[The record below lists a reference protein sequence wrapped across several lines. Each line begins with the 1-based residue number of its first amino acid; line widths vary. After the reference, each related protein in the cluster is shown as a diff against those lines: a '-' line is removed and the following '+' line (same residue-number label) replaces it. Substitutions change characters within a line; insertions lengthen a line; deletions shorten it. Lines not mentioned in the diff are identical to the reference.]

1 MHMKIGILSRSSQLY
16 STSRMR
22 AVCEKR
28 GHQVQII
35 NPLRCYMNVSKR
47 HPEIHFQGRVLENY
61 DAIIP
66 RIGSSITF
74 YGTAV
79 VRQFEMMSVYTLNN
93 EKSINRSR
101 NKLVSMQLLA
111 QHGIPMP
118 RTGFADSPGDTED
131 LLDLVGGVPV
141 VIKLT
146 EGTQGMGVV
155 LGETKKA
162 AESVIE
168 ALRGLQA
175 TFLVQEYI
183 EEANGADIRCFV
195 VGNEV
200 VASMKRHAKEGDF
213 RSNLHRGG
221 YAVAEQISTEERK
234 IAIQASQILGL
245 DVAGV
250 DLLRSNNGPLV
261 LEVNSSPGLEGI
273 EKSTGVDVASKMI
286 DYLEQQVSLKSE
298 SR

>member
-1 MHMKIGILSRSSQLY
+1 MKIGILSRSSQLY

-28 GHQVQII
+28 GHNVQII

-47 HPEIHFQGRVLENY
+47 HPEIHFQGRVLDNF

-66 RIGSSITF
+66 RIGTSITF

-79 VRQFEMMSVYTLNN
+79 VRQFEMMGAYCLNN
-93 EKSINRSR
+93 ARSINRSR
-101 NKLVSMQLLA
+101 NKLVSMQMLA

-195 VGNEV
+195 VGNQV

-221 YAVAEQISTEERK
+221 YAIAERISAEERK

-273 EKSTGVDVASKMI
+273 EKSTGIDVASKVV
-286 DYLEQQVSLKSE
+286 DYLEHQASIKSE
-298 SR
+298 YQ

>member
-1 MHMKIGILSRSSQLY
+1 MKIGILSRNSQLY

-28 GHQVQII
+28 GHKVQII

-47 HPEIHFQGRVLENY
+47 HPEIHYQGRVLENF

-66 RIGSSITF
+66 RIGTSITF

-79 VRQFEMMSVYTLNN
+79 VRQFEMMDVYTLNS

-101 NKLVSMQLLA
+101 NKLVSMQMLA

-168 ALRGLQA
+168 ALRGLKA

-221 YAVAEQISTEERK
+221 YAIAERISAEERK

-273 EKSTGVDVASKMI
+273 EKSTGVDVASKMV
-286 DYLEQQVSLKSE
+286 DYLEQQASLNS
-298 SR
+298 

>member
-1 MHMKIGILSRSSQLY
+1 MKIGILSRSSQLY
-16 STSRMR
+16 STIRMR

-47 HPEIHFQGRVLENY
+47 HPEIHFQGRVLEDF

-66 RIGSSITF
+66 RIGTTITF

-79 VRQFEMMSVYTLNN
+79 VRQFEMMGVYSLNN

-131 LLDLVGGVPV
+131 LLNLVGGVPV

-183 EEANGADIRCFV
+183 EESNGADIRCFV
-195 VGNEV
+195 VGNQV

-221 YAVAEQISTEERK
+221 YATAENISAEERK

-250 DLLRSNNGPLV
+250 DLLRSNKGPLV

-273 EKSTGVDVASKMI
+273 EKSTGVDVCGKMI
-286 DYLEQQVSLKSE
+286 DFLEKQASHNSK
-298 SR
+298 

>member
-1 MHMKIGILSRSSQLY
+1 MKIGILSRSSQLY
-16 STSRMR
+16 STSRLR
-22 AVCEKR
+22 AVCEER
-28 GHQVQII
+28 GHKVQIL

-47 HPEIHFQGRVLENY
+47 HPEIHYQGRVLENF

-66 RIGSSITF
+66 RIGTSITF

-79 VRQFEMMSVYTLNN
+79 VRQFEMMLVYTLNTAR
-93 EKSINRSR
+93 SINRSR
-101 NKLVSMQLLA
+101 NKLVSMQILA
-111 QHGIPMP
+111 QHGLPLP
-118 RTGFADSPGDTED
+118 RTGFADSPGDTDD
-131 LLDLVGGVPV
+131 LLDLVGGPPV

-162 AESVIE
+162 AASVIE
-168 ALRGLQA
+168 ALRGLRA

-183 EEANGADIRCFV
+183 EEANGEDIRCFV

-221 YAVAEQISTEERK
+221 YAIAEKISEEERK
-234 IAIQASQILGL
+234 IALQSAQILGL

-250 DLLRSNNGPLV
+250 DLLRSKHGPMV

-273 EKSTGVDVASKMI
+273 EKSTGVDVAGKMI
-286 DYLEQQVSLKSE
+286 DFLEGQTGRKNE
-298 SR
+298 G

>member
-1 MHMKIGILSRSSQLY
+1 M
-16 STSRMR
+16 
-22 AVCEKR
+22 ED
-28 GHQVQII
+28 
-35 NPLRCYMNVSKR
+35 
-47 HPEIHFQGRVLENY
+47 F

-79 VRQFEMMSVYTLNN
+79 VRQFEMMDVYTLNN
-93 EKSINRSR
+93 EGSINRSR
-101 NKLVSMQLLA
+101 NKLVSMQMLA

-200 VASMKRHAKEGDF
+200 VASMMRHAKEGDF

-221 YAVAEQISTEERK
+221 YAVAENISAEERK

-286 DYLEQQVSLKSE
+286 DYLEQQASLKSE

>member
-1 MHMKIGILSRSSQLY
+1 MKIGILSRSSKLY
-16 STSRMR
+16 STNRMR

-47 HPEIHFQGRVLENY
+47 HPEIHFQGRVLENF

-66 RIGSSITF
+66 RIGNSITF

-79 VRQFEMMSVYTLNN
+79 VRQFEMMGVYTLNS
-93 EKSINRSR
+93 EKSINHSR
-101 NKLVSMQLLA
+101 NKLVSMQMLA
-111 QHGIPMP
+111 QQGIPMP

-131 LLDLVGGVPV
+131 LLNLVGGVPV

-175 TFLVQEYI
+175 TFIVQEYI

-195 VGNEV
+195 IGNEV

-221 YAVAEQISTEERK
+221 YAIAENISAEERK

-273 EKSTGVDVASKMI
+273 EKSTGIDVASKMI
-286 DYLEQQVSLKSE
+286 DYLEHKASFKSNIQ
-298 SR
+298 

>member
-1 MHMKIGILSRSSQLY
+1 MKIGILSRSSQLY

-22 AVCEKR
+22 SVCEKR

-47 HPEIHFQGRVLENY
+47 HPEIHYQGRVLENF

-66 RIGSSITF
+66 RIGTSITF

-79 VRQFEMMSVYTLNN
+79 VRQFEMMGVYSLNN

-195 VGNEV
+195 VGNQV

-221 YAVAEQISTEERK
+221 YAVAERISAEERK

-250 DLLRSNNGPLV
+250 DLLRSKNGPLV

-286 DYLEQQVSLKSE
+286 DYLEQQASLKSE

>member
-1 MHMKIGILSRSSQLY
+1 MKIGILSRSSQLY

-47 HPEIHFQGRVLENY
+47 HPEIHYQGQVLENF

-66 RIGSSITF
+66 RIGTSITF

-79 VRQFEMMSVYTLNN
+79 VRQFEMMDVYSLNN
-93 EKSINRSR
+93 ETSINRSR
-101 NKLVSMQLLA
+101 NKLVSMQMLA

-155 LGETKKA
+155 LAETKKA

-195 VGNEV
+195 IGNEV

-221 YAVAEQISTEERK
+221 YAIAEKISAEERK

-273 EKSTGVDVASKMI
+273 EKSTGIDVASKMI
-286 DYLEQQVSLKSE
+286 DYLEQQASLKSE

>member
-1 MHMKIGILSRSSQLY
+1 MKIGILSRSSQLY
-16 STSRMR
+16 STNRMR
-22 AVCEKR
+22 VVCEKR
-28 GHQVQII
+28 GHTVHII

-47 HPEIHFQGRVLENY
+47 HPEIHFQGRVLEDF

-66 RIGSSITF
+66 RIGNSFTF
-74 YGTAV
+74 YGTAI
-79 VRQFEMMSVYTLNN
+79 VRQFEMMGVYTLNT
-93 EKSINRSR
+93 EKSINHSR
-101 NKLVSMQLLA
+101 NKLISMQLLA

-131 LLDLVGGVPV
+131 LLDLVGGAPV

-221 YAVAEQISTEERK
+221 YAIAEQISAEERK

-250 DLLRSNNGPLV
+250 DLLRSNKGPLV

-273 EKSTGVDVASKMI
+273 EKSTGVDVCSKMI
-286 DYLEQQVSLKSE
+286 DYLEQQASLKSE
-298 SR
+298 SQ

>member
-1 MHMKIGILSRSSQLY
+1 MKIGILSRSSQLY
-16 STSRMR
+16 STRRMVS
-22 AVCEKR
+22 VCEAR
-28 GHQVQII
+28 GHKVQVL

-47 HPEIHFQGRVLENY
+47 HPEIHYQGRVLENF

-66 RIGSSITF
+66 RIGTSITF

-79 VRQFEMMSVYTLNN
+79 VRQFEMMGVYTLNS
-93 EKSINRSR
+93 EQSINRSR
-101 NKLVSMQLLA
+101 NKLVSMQMLA
-111 QHGIPMP
+111 QHGVPMP

-183 EEANGADIRCFV
+183 EESNGEDIRCFV
-195 VGNEV
+195 IGNKV
-200 VASMKRHAKEGDF
+200 VAAMKRTAKEGDF

-221 YAVAEQISTEERK
+221 YAIAEHISNEERK
-234 IAIQASQILGL
+234 MAIQASQIMGL

-250 DLLRSNNGPLV
+250 DLLRSKNGPLI

-273 EKSTGVDVASKMI
+273 EKSTGVDVASIMI
-286 DYLEQQVSLKSE
+286 DYLELKATIK
-298 SR
+298 

>member
-1 MHMKIGILSRSSQLY
+1 MV
-16 STSRMR
+16 T
-22 AVCEKR
+22 VCEKR
-28 GHQVQII
+28 GHQAQVI

-47 HPEIHFQGRVLENY
+47 HPEIHFQGRVLENF

-66 RIGSSITF
+66 RIGTTITF

-79 VRQFEMMSVYTLNN
+79 VRQFEMMGVYSLNT
-93 EKSINRSR
+93 EKSINLSR
-101 NKLVSMQLLA
+101 NKLVSMQMLA
-111 QHGIPMP
+111 QQGIPMP

-183 EEANGADIRCFV
+183 EESKGADIRCFV
-195 VGNEV
+195 IGDEV
-200 VASMKRHAKEGDF
+200 VASMKRTAKEGDF

-221 YAVAEQISTEERK
+221 YAIAERISEQERK
-234 IAIQASQILGL
+234 IAIKASQIMGL

-250 DLLRSNNGPLV
+250 DLLRSDRGPLI

-273 EKSTGVDVASKMI
+273 EKSTGIDVTGKMI
-286 DYLEQQVSLKSE
+286 DYLEQHAKQ
-298 SR
+298 

>member
-1 MHMKIGILSRSSQLY
+1 MKIGILSRSPHLY
-16 STSRMR
+16 STRR
-22 AVCEKR
+22 LFETANEH
-28 GHQVQII
+28 GHHVQVI
-35 NPLRCYMNVSKR
+35 NPLRCYMNVSKK
-47 HPEIHFQGRVLENY
+47 HPEIHFQGRVLENF

-79 VRQFEMMSVYTLNN
+79 VRQFEMMGVYALNN
-93 EKSINRSR
+93 ARSINRSR
-101 NKLVSMQLLA
+101 NKLVSMQMLA
-111 QHGIPMP
+111 QHGLPLP
-118 RTGFADSPGDTED
+118 KTGFADSPGDTDD
-131 LLDLVGGVPV
+131 LLDLVNGPPV

-155 LGETKKA
+155 LAETKKA

-168 ALRGLQA
+168 AMRGLQA
-175 TFLVQEYI
+175 NFLVQEYI
-183 EEANGADIRCFV
+183 QEANGEDIRCFV
-195 VGNEV
+195 VGNKV

-221 YAVAEQISTEERK
+221 YALAENISAEEKK
-234 IAIQASQILGL
+234 IAIQATQIMGL

-250 DLLRSNNGPLV
+250 DLLRSNRGPLV

-273 EKSTGVDVASKMI
+273 EKASGVNVAKHI
-286 DYLEQQVSLKSE
+286 IEYLNKEANRK
-298 SR
+298 R

>member
-1 MHMKIGILSRSSQLY
+1 MKIGILSRSSQLY
-16 STSRMR
+16 STRRMVS
-22 AVCEKR
+22 VCEARARKV
-28 GHQVQII
+28 QVL

-47 HPEIHFQGRVLENY
+47 HPEIHYQGRVLENF

-66 RIGSSITF
+66 RIGTSITF

-79 VRQFEMMSVYTLNN
+79 VRQFEMMGVYTLNS
-93 EKSINRSR
+93 EQSINRSR
-101 NKLVSMQLLA
+101 NKLVSMQMLA
-111 QHGIPMP
+111 QHGVPMP

-183 EEANGADIRCFV
+183 EESNGEDIRCFV
-195 VGNEV
+195 IGNKV
-200 VASMKRHAKEGDF
+200 V
-213 RSNLHRGG
+213 
-221 YAVAEQISTEERK
+221 I
-234 IAIQASQILGL
+234 
-245 DVAGV
+245 
-250 DLLRSNNGPLV
+250 
-261 LEVNSSPGLEGI
+261 
-273 EKSTGVDVASKMI
+273 
-286 DYLEQQVSLKSE
+286 
-298 SR
+298 